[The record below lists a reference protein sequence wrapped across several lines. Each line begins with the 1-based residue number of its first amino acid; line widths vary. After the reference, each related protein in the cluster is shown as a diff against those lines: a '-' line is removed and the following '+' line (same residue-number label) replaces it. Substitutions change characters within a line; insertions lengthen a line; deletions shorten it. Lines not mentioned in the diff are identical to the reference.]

1 MKKEYILPNGVTT
14 TNENQYICDWQS
26 LAQTIERGL
35 DVTVLASNPGF
46 QIGDKDGAV
55 TSIPMWLVRKIIG
68 ITEERDEARS
78 QTWYLLYGGT
88 SEDGMGI
95 GPYIGRTIDKEVARN
110 HHAKCRKNPYSIGF
124 VEIVTDTEK
133 KQVSYYGRELE
144 TKKQGGGA

>member
-68 ITEERDEARS
+68 ITEERDEA
-78 QTWYLLYGGT
+78 QQEVCELVAE
-88 SEDGMGI
+88 SEEASTGFTCTAKQIAARRGWDCFNQITETGI
-95 GPYIGRTIDKEVARN
+95 TETGITETDINEANINNQSFRE
-110 HHAKCRKNPYSIGF
+110 RKL
-124 VEIVTDTEK
+124 D
-133 KQVSYYGRELE
+133 
-144 TKKQGGGA
+144 